1 MLSIATLTPPNREK
15 RSPSQT
21 TKKSKSFRKNTLKQ
35 TQCEPSLWL
44 SKVRRKTFPYYWPIK
59 KKYVEW
65 RHSKTNALFIT
76 EMPLL
81 KCGKRSQGKIHVRK
95 EKFAIIKAPIF
106 RFCSF
111 FFNSLRVRITN
122 AIRSVRRAKA
132 CPVGIWF
139 FYANL
144 LTGNEAEMGAHR

>member
-1 MLSIATLTPPNREK
+1 LYSASLKVKCQTPRNVIYCNTNSIQPWKSVRHMLLCLK
-15 RSPSQT
+15 SQT

-95 EKFAIIKAPIF
+95 EKCSIIKAQIF

-111 FFNSLRVRITN
+111 FSNRWG
-122 AIRSVRRAKA
+122 
-132 CPVGIWF
+132 CG
-139 FYANL
+139 
-144 LTGNEAEMGAHR
+144 